1 MYQLEINDGNYSI
14 KYLLEN
20 KVNQNI
26 NDVEISNCIL
36 FDNRLII
43 CSFSAKYI
51 GSFVLE
57 DLLNGIQNQIEIIV
71 EFEKSRQFPQLK

>member
-1 MYQLEINDGNYSI
+1 MEINDGNYSI
-14 KYLLEN
+14 KYLVEN
-20 KVNQNI
+20 NI
-26 NDVEISNCIL
+26 NDYIYDVVISNCIL